1 MRRLLTDWRTPPQ
14 TDEVLSNRLAPVPR
28 RVLWVTLVA
37 GALLSLAVTRLVAT
51 RAIFLGVP
59 DAGWAYGYHSP
70 FQPESLT
77 TFAFVGGLCAAVIL
91 LVPFTVTRRYER
103 AAILLWLVVGTY
115 AQLQLRSLTPYSLR
129 TLFAAE
135 GANGMF
141 QAAHQYPAAT
151 LLRDFDRLRPTLS
164 SMHARANMPGKT
176 ILVHG
181 LLPVAPRP
189 AALARIVIVLTNL
202 GGVLLYLF
210 VRDWFGDRD
219 TALIA
224 LVFYLFVPAKL
235 LFFPVFNTLTPTF
248 VFACV
253 WLWLR
258 VLQRHEVKT
267 AAALGLACY
276 WLAFF
281 EPTPAV
287 IGVLAASLAAQTIW
301 RAGITPRRALALA
314 AVTVVTFLA
323 AHAAMT
329 AVFGFNLFSA
339 LQTIA
344 RDAAGFNQLS
354 VPPRPYGVWVVRNLV
369 DFFFGVGLCQTLLF
383 GWSLVIAAW
392 PGHERLAAVAFGVAG
407 ALLAVD
413 LLGINRGEVIR
424 LWIFLACFVQIPA
437 AYACARLESR
447 LAVLLV
453 VATSLLQ
460 VAVGTSMVAFTQP

>member
-1 MRRLLTDWRTPPQ
+1 MRRL
-14 TDEVLSNRLAPVPR
+14 
-28 RVLWVTLVA
+28 LWVTLVA
-37 GALLSLAVTRLVAT
+37 GTLLSLAVTSLVAT
-51 RAIFLGVP
+51 RAIVLGVP
-59 DAGWAYGYHSP
+59 DAGWAYGYLAP

-77 TFAFVGGLCAAVIL
+77 AFAFVGALCAAVIL
-91 LVPFTVTRRYER
+91 LVPFTLTRRYEW
-103 AAILLWLVVGTY
+103 AAILLWLVVGTF
-115 AQLQLRSLTPYSLR
+115 AQLQLRALTPYSLR
-129 TLFAAE
+129 TLFVAE
-135 GANGMF
+135 GANGTY
-141 QAAHQYPAAT
+141 QAARQYGAAT
-151 LLRDFDRLRPTLS
+151 LLSDFDRLRPTLS
-164 SMHARANMPGKT
+164 SMHARSNMPGKT
-176 ILVHG
+176 VLVHG
-181 LLPVAPRP
+181 LMLVAPRP
-189 AALARIVIVLTNL
+189 ADLARLVVVLTNL

-235 LFFPVFNTLTPTF
+235 LFFPVLNTLTPVF

-258 VLQRHEVKT
+258 VLQRREVVT
-267 AAALGLACY
+267 AAALGPACY

-287 IGVLAASLAAQTIW
+287 IGVLAASLAAQAI
-301 RAGITPRRALALA
+301 RRGEITVRRALALA

-323 AHAAMT
+323 AHAAMV
-329 AVFGFNLFSA
+329 AVLGFDLFST

-383 GWSLVIAAW
+383 GWSLAIAAW
-392 PGHERLAAVAFGVAG
+392 PPAHRSFSEGGGHERAAAVAFGVAG
-407 ALLAVD
+407 ALVAVD

-447 LAVLLV
+447 LAVLVV

-460 VAVGTSMVAFTQP
+460 VAVGTSMVAFVQP